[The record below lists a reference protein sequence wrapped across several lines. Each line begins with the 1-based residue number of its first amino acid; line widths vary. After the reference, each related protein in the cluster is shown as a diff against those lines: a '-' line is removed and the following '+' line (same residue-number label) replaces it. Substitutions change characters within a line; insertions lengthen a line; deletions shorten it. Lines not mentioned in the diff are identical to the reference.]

1 MIRRNER
8 RAQREEKL
16 NRGEGVNLDYTPGQ
30 VLYPRAISQSLY
42 VKKRRRGRGR
52 TRGTSFHFYSTDR
65 SDLRPCEQSI
75 HADGVEGGI

>member
-16 NRGEGVNLDYTPGQ
+16 NRGVNLDYTPGQ